1 MESQTT
7 KRISVSPSNWVPLG
21 LLLPL
26 AILALAG
33 IPLALEIPAYYAEL
47 LRENPGWE
55 GVFLRENIEARF
67 SVLASFTGVV
77 SVFLLCTY
85 LVGTFVRSPAV
96 LSLLIR
102 KSYVL
107 VYAWILLYGYVL
119 FTASGL
125 LYREELLLHG
135 MEQTRVT
142 VFYLRWSFLWPALL
156 IGVVTFFLH
165 MVAWKS
171 STRRAFG
178 AREVAEGED
187 GELEPALGDRF
198 FESLRSH
205 GPDPRFRKSLYKSG
219 TAHLL
224 VIVIIPLLMQLAG
237 CIEPYRVP
245 EGTGD
250 PVVALVQVV
259 QPERVEKQRLVLN
272 PESTIYLHVPDFDES
287 EVMQE
292 VQEMTELTYEADV
305 AATTGRMGRGGGTEG
320 GWPDGM
326 EDGLVRFIRL
336 EYNGQGWDNAMGPGE
351 DSDTNFLREFHRI
364 TGFPVRDRPESHA
377 IRLLDRYD
385 EGYAP
390 PFVFMT
396 GHGGINIPQ
405 RDIQILREYIEG
417 GGMLFASAG
426 SPQWD
431 RNFRSFLRALFPG
444 EPLRTIAHDDPIFQM
459 PYTFPHGAPPLWHHG
474 GYQAMGIRHSGR
486 WAVFYHPGDIQDA
499 WRTGYSGLSPEV
511 ARRAFE
517 MGVNV
522 IYYAFTNYLEETRE
536 ARR

>member
-1 MESQTT
+1 M
-7 KRISVSPSNWVPLG
+7 
-21 LLLPL
+21 
-26 AILALAG
+26 
-33 IPLALEIPAYYAEL
+33 ALEIPAYYQQL
-47 LRENPGWE
+47 LQANPTWEAIFHRENMS
-55 GVFLRENIEARF
+55 ARF
-67 SVLASFTGVV
+67 NVLANFTGFV
-77 SVFLLCTY
+77 SIFL
-85 LVGTFVRSPAV
+85 VITFVVGMLWRHPAV

-107 VYAWILLYGYVL
+107 IYAWILLYFYVV
-119 FTASGL
+119 FTTTGL
-125 LYREELLLHG
+125 LYTAELSFQG
-135 MEQTRVT
+135 MEQNRVT
-142 VFYLRWSFLWPALL
+142 IFYLRWTYLWPVLL
-156 IGVVTFFLH
+156 IGGFVFFLH
-165 MVAWKS
+165 MLAWRS
-171 STRRAFG
+171 STRLLFG
-178 AREVAEGED
+178 ARREED
-187 GELEPALGDRF
+187 GEKEKLEPALGDRF
-198 FESLRSH
+198 FESLRTH
-205 GPDPRFRKSLYKSG
+205 GNDPRFRKSLYQSG

-224 VIVIIPLLMQLAG
+224 VIVIIPLLLQMGG
-237 CIEPYRVP
+237 CVEPYRVP
-245 EGTGD
+245 QGSGD

-272 PESTIYLHVPDFDES
+272 PESSIYFHIPDFDES

-292 VQEMTELTYEADV
+292 VREMTELTYQADV

-336 EYNGQGWDNAMGPGE
+336 EYNGPGWDNAMGPGE

-364 TGFPVRDRPESHA
+364 TGFPVRERPESHA
-377 IRLLDRYD
+377 IRLLERYD
-385 EGYAP
+385 RGFAP

-405 RDIQILREYIEG
+405 RDVQILRSYLEG

-431 RNFRSFLRALFPG
+431 RNFRSFLRAVFPG

-474 GYQAMGIRHSGR
+474 GYQAMGIRRGGR
-486 WAVFYHPGDIQDA
+486 WVVFYHPGDIQDA

-517 MGVNV
+517 MGVN
-522 IYYAFTNYLEETRE
+522 IIHYAFTNYLEETRG

>member
-1 MESQTT
+1 MA
-7 KRISVSPSNWVPLG
+7 LG
-21 LLLPL
+21 
-26 AILALAG
+26 
-33 IPLALEIPAYYAEL
+33 IPAYYAEL
-47 LRENPGWE
+47 LRANPDLE
-55 GVFLRENIEARF
+55 PVFLRENIEARF
-67 SVLASFTGVV
+67 SVLASFTGMV
-77 SVFLLCTY
+77 SVFFLGTY
-85 LVGTFVRSPAV
+85 VVGTFVRRPAV

-102 KSYVL
+102 KCYVL
-107 VYAWILLYGYVL
+107 VYAWILLFAYVL
-119 FTASGL
+119 FTSTSL
-125 LYREELLLHG
+125 LFREELLLHG

-156 IGVVTFFLH
+156 VGTVVFFLH

-171 STRRAFG
+171 STRLLFG
-178 AREVAEGED
+178 GRLEGI
-187 GELEPALGDRF
+187 GEEKRLEPALGDRF

-219 TAHLL
+219 TAHLM

-237 CIEPYRVP
+237 CVEPYRVP
-245 EGTGD
+245 EGSGD

-272 PESTIYLHVPDFDES
+272 PESTIYLHIPDFDES

-336 EYNGQGWDNAMGPGE
+336 EYNGEGWDNAMGPGE

-385 EGYAP
+385 DGYAP

-396 GHGGINIPQ
+396 GHGGISIPQ
-405 RDIQILREYIEG
+405 RDIQILRAYLES

-431 RNFRSFLRALFPG
+431 RNFRSLMRALFPG

-474 GYQAMGIRHSGR
+474 GYQSMGIRRGGR
-486 WAVFYHPGDIQDA
+486 WVVFYHPGDIQDA